1 MSLACNLT
9 SPKLTFAESEL
20 IAKGVEVKPLDF
32 EALNAQT
39 PFKSTVFMIMPGCIT
54 PLDKHKVEECWI
66 ILSGEG
72 ILEYEGQ
79 SLTVREQDVFYFASF
94 KEHQVRNESDKPLV
108 ISSIY
113 W

>member
-1 MSLACNLT
+1 MSLACNLI
-9 SPKLTFAESEL
+9 SPKLTFAESER
-20 IAKGVEVKPLDF
+20 ISQGVEVKPLDF
-32 EALNAQT
+32 EAKEARP
-39 PFKSTVFMIMPGCIT
+39 PFKSTIFMIMPGCIT
-54 PLDKHKVEECWI
+54 PLDKHKVEECWT

-79 SLTVREQDVFYFASF
+79 SVSVREQEVFYFASF

-108 ISSIY
+108 IASIY